1 MNDLTAAQ
9 LITRSFSQ
17 KLSESEQAE
26 VEHHLA
32 QSPTTR
38 AFADISQRI
47 QQVIETKA
55 ALDSVASLSPGLSD
69 VARARLERQMK
80 QLLDNQNA
88 QSNEATGQMP
98 QRKVAESQPEYT
110 RDTPTKDDP
119 PAGNR
124 PTDAAGPT
132 SDTTDS

>member
-17 KLSESEQAE
+17 KLSASEQAE
-26 VEHHLA
+26 LEHYLA

-47 QQVIETKA
+47 QQVIDTKTG
-55 ALDSVASLSPGLSD
+55 LDSVASLSPGLSD
-69 VARARLERQMK
+69 VARARLERKMK

-88 QSNEATGQMP
+88 QSTEATGQMP
-98 QRKVAESQPEYT
+98 HRKVAESQPDYT
-110 RDTPTKDDP
+110 RDTPTKGDP

-124 PTDAAGPT
+124 PNDAAGPT
-132 SDTTDS
+132 SETTDS

>member
-47 QQVIETKA
+47 QQVIDTKA

-69 VARARLERQMK
+69 FARARLER
-80 QLLDNQNA
+80 
-88 QSNEATGQMP
+88 QMP